1 MRASISAGLPLLFA
15 FALGAA
21 CTTAS
26 ATGAHTADFTRHAKP
41 PAGARIVLV
50 EPDIE
55 LSEVLASGATEPR
68 ADWTEAAKRLYP
80 QAVGR
85 ALERAGAR
93 MLPVYAPPAELPPDD
108 RLRQVLA
115 LHEAVGLSILYHHH
129 VPYWRLPTKSG
140 FDWTLGPGVQSL
152 REATGADYALFT
164 YVRDSY
170 TSGGRAAMIVFGALL
185 GVGLSGGVQVG
196 FSSLVDLGSGQVVWF
211 NFLVDQTGDLRDEAG
226 VAETVEDLLKDIPL

>member
-1 MRASISAGLPLLFA
+1 MRIAIRILSIWLAALALAVPSPSAHASGVT
-15 FALGAA
+15 ALDW
-21 CTTAS
+21 S
-26 ATGAHTADFTRHAKP
+26 RHPKP
-41 PAGARIVLV
+41 PEGARIVLV

-68 ADWTEAAKRLYP
+68 AEWTEAAKRLYP
-80 QAVGR
+80 AAVHR

-93 MLPVYAPPAELPPDD
+93 MQPDYAPPAELPADD

-129 VPYWRLPTKSG
+129 VPYWRLPTKKD
-140 FDWTLGPGVQSL
+140 FDWTLGPGAEVL

-170 TSGGRAAMIVFGALL
+170 TSGGRAAMMVVGALL
-185 GVGLSGGVQVG
+185 GVGLGGGVQVG
-196 FSSLVDLGSGQVVWF
+196 FTSLVDLRSGQVVWF
-211 NFLVDQTGDLRDEAG
+211 NFLVDQTGDLRDEDG
-226 VAETVEDLLKDIPL
+226 VAETVEDLLDEIPL

>member
-1 MRASISAGLPLLFA
+1 MHIPARILLAWVVVLALAAPLA
-15 FALGAA
+15 P
-21 CTTAS
+21 AS
-26 ATGAHTADFTRHAKP
+26 ATGVTSLDWSRHPKP
-41 PAGARIVLV
+41 PDGARIVLV

-68 ADWTEAAKRLYP
+68 AEWTATARSLYP
-80 QAVGR
+80 AAVHR

-93 MLPVYAPPAELPPDD
+93 MQPDYVPPAELPPDG

-129 VPYWRLPTKSG
+129 VPYWRLPTKRE
-140 FDWTLGPGVQSL
+140 FDWTLGTGVEAL

-170 TSGGRAAMIVFGALL
+170 TSGGRAAMMVFGALL
-185 GVGLSGGVQVG
+185 GVGLGGGVQVG
-196 FSSLVDLGSGQVVWF
+196 FTSLVDLRSGQVVWF

-226 VAETVEDLLKDIPL
+226 VAETVEDLLAEIPL